1 MAADVGPEERAAR
14 RRRLTI
20 IVGIALVIAVGSR
33 GFRFYADRRAE
44 DAQSDPRGR
53 LAAAPELD
61 HEEVLAGWYDFLAAP
76 DNPGNVGGLPQ
87 DDRIAVR
94 ADGDTVIAVYK
105 AGYAGQDRCFDLKVG
120 AKGTDVE
127 ERDC

>member
-1 MAADVGPEERAAR
+1 MAGWPPPSPSSITR
-14 RRRLTI
+14 RCW
-20 IVGIALVIAVGSR
+20 LV
-33 GFRFYADRRAE
+33 
-44 DAQSDPRGR
+44 
-53 LAAAPELD
+53 
-61 HEEVLAGWYDFLAAP
+61 WYDFLAAP
-76 DNPGNVGGLPQ
+76 DNPGNVGDLPQ